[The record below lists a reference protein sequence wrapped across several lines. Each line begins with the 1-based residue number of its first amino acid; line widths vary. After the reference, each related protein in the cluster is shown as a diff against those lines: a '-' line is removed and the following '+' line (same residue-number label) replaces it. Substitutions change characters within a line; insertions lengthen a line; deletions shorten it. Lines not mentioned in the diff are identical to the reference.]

1 METPAH
7 LPSTPRE
14 FIDLSSDD
22 EEEEDSVQELP
33 ELDPGHFPEFND
45 LNDLILG
52 NIVRENQAA
61 WDAAAFEAQGFQVP
75 ILGDWQNEA
84 PEPVPEAINPP
95 GGVAPGLPQMLR
107 QAERLH
113 LNHLPVNLLNEQ
125 QDNEQ
130 FHNDNDLI
138 QGQVNNQLNN
148 EQPDNEIDLILSDLN
163 RQFPNARMEDDDN
176 FVWGQ
181 VNRDLHNANDIIDLD
196 PPPTEEMANKARC
209 IQGVADIFP
218 DICLE
223 YVEQLYVALQGRKT
237 SLAIIE
243 LVLEGEENG
252 QPYPKINQLKRKRPV
267 ESDDDEEIMQKYTA
281 DRQHNSDKYLTMA
294 RGMLSEDFPSI
305 PMSFIMKQFYDSGM
319 VIYTAYQSLADAE
332 RVWDPNN
339 PSYHKLKQARKVKS
353 FNPSTVDEKLTNPET
368 PPDQKRAYAELKDV
382 RAGRAK
388 WEGKLAAKMKREA
401 DAAAAKEK
409 YEAEEAANLELAIK
423 EGTMEECGCCFD
435 DFPRNRMIN
444 CNNESISHYFC
455 KRCARLHAE
464 TQIGSGKYELQCM
477 STDGCEADYS
487 YAQRQLFLDANL
499 TTALDRIAA
508 ETNLRLAGIENL
520 ASCPFCPYAA
530 EYPPIEEERLF
541 HCVLDSC
548 KKISCRMCLKESH
561 IPKTC
566 QENAKDIGLDV
577 RREVEEAMTAALVR
591 LCNKCK
597 GPFIKEDG
605 CNKMNC
611 PCGNIQCYVCS
622 KSCQYNHFDDERRGG
637 KAGNCPLFDD
647 VQVRHEDETKRAEAI
662 IVEKLKREHP
672 EVDPEDLEIRVS
684 DAVKE
689 DEERRKKKRWNPHEP
704 FRFAMEGGIGRPQG
718 PPLIPQALAGNQE
731 RQAYREAYE
740 AHMAQYHANVENLG
754 PMGNRPLNPGQR
766 QHPNLQDDAAVPA
779 NPPAAAGVP
788 DKYKHVRF
796 PRHQRQRNPAHQAL
810 YEAAR
815 ARVRANRLA
824 QDEALGAAEG
834 GNKELRDRLAAG
846 RKEARRGLRE
856 LVRERIAAA
865 NEAANAA
872 AIAAVEPRR
881 GEDGGAEVVYRPGDK
896 VAARRRVQEWVFEPF
911 GAPPVPE
918 AGGEAGNAGNDGEMP
933 LDDLVA
939 EAYAAIGRA
948 PRAPAAAVHNRGEA
962 GNAGNDA
969 GLMPVDE
976 LIAQAYAAIGRRPR
990 APRPVYNREDF
1001 QLFPRQQP
1009 FMLPQHPAR
1018 PEQQAQPQP
1027 QQQQPQ
1033 NPLADFEEFM
1043 MEQPLMDGYV
1053 EPNGQKLVPL
1063 PMKAVMDPHA
1073 VMDFEAPHRR
1083 VRANRPAAGEEGA
1096 GRRFVRVLGLHGGGA
1111 QQGG

>member
-1 METPAH
+1 METPTH
-7 LPSTPRE
+7 LPSRPRE

-45 LNDLILG
+45 FDDLILG
-52 NIVRENQAA
+52 NLVRENQAA

-125 QDNEQ
+125 QDYEQ

-148 EQPDNEIDLILSDLN
+148 EQPDNEIDLILSNLN

-176 FVWGQ
+176 FVWEQ
-181 VNRDLHNANDIIDLD
+181 VNPDLHNENNTIDLD

-209 IQGVADIFP
+209 LQDVADIFP

-243 LVLEGEENG
+243 LILEGEENG

-305 PMSFIMKQFYDSGM
+305 PMSVIMKQFYDSGM

-353 FNPSTVDEKLTNPET
+353 FHPSTVDEKLTNPET

-388 WEGKLAAKMKREA
+388 CEGKLAAKMKREA

-409 YEAEEAANLELAIK
+409 YEADEAANLELAII

-477 STDGCEADYS
+477 STDGCQADYS

-647 VQVRHEDETKRAEAI
+647 VQVRHEDETKRAETL
-662 IVEKLKREHP
+662 IVEKLKKEHP

-704 FRFAMEGGIGRPQG
+704 FRHLLVIKSDRRIERRMRRTWHNIMRMWRIWDLWGIGRGTRVSGSIQICKTLLPSPHAVLPT
-718 PPLIPQALAGNQE
+718 PPE
-731 RQAYREAYE
+731 S
-740 AHMAQYHANVENLG
+740 
-754 PMGNRPLNPGQR
+754 
-766 QHPNLQDDAAVPA
+766 
-779 NPPAAAGVP
+779 P

-796 PRHQRQRNPAHQAL
+796 PRHHDSASPAHQAL

-815 ARVRANRLA
+815 ARGRADRQA
-824 QDEALGAAEG
+824 QDEALAAAEG

-872 AIAAVEPRR
+872 IAAEEPKR
-881 GEDGGAEVVYRPGDK
+881 GEDGDAEVVYRPGDK
-896 VAARRRVQEWVFEPF
+896 VVARRGVQEWVFEPF
-911 GAPPVPE
+911 GAPPVPA
-918 AGGEAGNAGNDGEMP
+918 AGGEEAGNAGNDGEMP
-933 LDDLVA
+933 LDDLLT

-948 PRAPAAAVHNRGEA
+948 PRAPAPVDNRGEA
-962 GNAGNDA
+962 GNAGND
-969 GLMPVDE
+969 GLMLVGE
-976 LIAQAYAAIGRRPR
+976 LIAQAYAAIGRVPR
-990 APRPVYNREDF
+990 ARPVYNRDDF

-1009 FMLPQHPAR
+1009 FMLPQHPPR
-1018 PEQQAQPQP
+1018 PGRQPQPQP
-1027 QQQQPQ
+1027 QQQQQP
-1033 NPLADFEEFM
+1033 PADFEEFM

-1053 EPNGQKLVPL
+1053 EPMVQKLVPL

-1073 VMDFEAPHRR
+1073 VMDFVAPHRR
-1083 VRANRPAAGEEGA
+1083 GRANRPAA
-1096 GRRFVRVLGLHGGGA
+1096 
-1111 QQGG
+1111 